1 MILITR
7 PRNKSLKLI
16 NKLKDHDVGFHC
28 DSLFSFSNKKTNL
41 NLNEFSDCIIVSSQA
56 VEVLKKNYRNKIK
69 FLNELKVHVIGSE
82 VKKKLKEIGIFNIK
96 YTAKDSSELIK
107 YFKDKNLEK
116 NKFCYLGSNIENT
129 KLLNDLN
136 LLGINYK
143 KICLYYVVPKKKFL
157 LSTISLM
164 KREKITAVLIYST
177 FTAQRYLQLVDDASL
192 RNKVCRIK
200 YFCLSKEISKTL
212 LKGGYKN
219 VTFSNIPTENSLLK
233 KLLD

>member
-16 NKLKDHDVGFHC
+16 NKLEDHDVGYHC

-69 FLNELKVHVIGSE
+69 LLNKLKVHVIGSE

-96 YTAKDSSELIK
+96 NTAKDSSELIK

-116 NKFCYLGSNIENT
+116 NKFCYLGSNI
-129 KLLNDLN
+129 
-136 LLGINYK
+136 
-143 KICLYYVVPKKKFL
+143 
-157 LSTISLM
+157 
-164 KREKITAVLIYST
+164 
-177 FTAQRYLQLVDDASL
+177 
-192 RNKVCRIK
+192 
-200 YFCLSKEISKTL
+200 
-212 LKGGYKN
+212 
-219 VTFSNIPTENSLLK
+219 
-233 KLLD
+233 